1 MKQEMEEKGSSMSD
15 GGEVNLVTVL
25 GFDSSP
31 AAVLTFP
38 LLLLLL
44 LLQLRW

>member
-25 GFDSSP
+25 GFDSGP